1 MRKEWKIET
10 VNIPPPAPKPPKEKL
25 SASKGR
31 KIARFIK
38 KHWLKS
44 LLIALTAAAIHPE
57 EVFSIWMTNVT
68 MWMRTASG
76 SPSYCPLTIW
86 KTVRL
91 IWNSGA
97 ITTQSKTLLWISR

>member
-10 VNIPPPAPKPPKEKL
+10 VNITPPAPKPPKEKL

-44 LLIALTAAAIHPE
+44 LLIALCAYLECSYPI
-57 EVFSIWMTNVT
+57 T
-68 MWMRTASG
+68 MCMRTASG